1 MSNSRTRRTRIIL
14 IALLTVAVLV
24 LVGVAAVLMPILTHK
39 SAGGS
44 GQQLP
49 EKYVSEVS
57 ATGADGRTRT
67 LSVTRSDGEAF
78 DAAAVKPGESFTISG
93 AGFDAAIGIYV
104 AVCAI
109 PSDPA
114 VKPGPCLGGIPAG
127 AEEGTVDTDEL
138 TSAWVT
144 SDWAWMAFATH
155 RYDNKQ
161 DGTFNV
167 TLTMPEAKVEGLDCT
182 VTRCAITTRADHT
195 ALNDR
200 VQDIF
205 IPIRFAE

>member
-1 MSNSRTRRTRIIL
+1 MTNSRSRRTRIIL
-14 IALLTVAVLV
+14 IALLTVAVLALIGVTLV
-24 LVGVAAVLMPILTHK
+24 LVPILTHQ
-39 SAGGS
+39 SAGSS

-49 EKYVSEVS
+49 DGYVSEVS

-67 LSVTRSDGEAF
+67 LSVTKSGGETF
-78 DAAAVKPGESFTISG
+78 DASAVKPGESLTISG
-93 AGFDAAIGIYV
+93 DGFDAAIGIYV

-109 PSDPA
+109 PGDPS
-114 VKPGPCLGGIPAG
+114 VKPGPCLGGIPQG
-127 AEEGTVDTDEL
+127 AEEGNVNTEDL

-144 SDWAWMAFATH
+144 SDWAWKAFATH
-155 RYDNKQ
+155 SYDSKQ
-161 DGTFNV
+161 DGAFTA
-167 TLTMPEAKVEGLDCT
+167 TLTMPEPATEGLDCT

-205 IPIRFAE
+205 LPIRFTE